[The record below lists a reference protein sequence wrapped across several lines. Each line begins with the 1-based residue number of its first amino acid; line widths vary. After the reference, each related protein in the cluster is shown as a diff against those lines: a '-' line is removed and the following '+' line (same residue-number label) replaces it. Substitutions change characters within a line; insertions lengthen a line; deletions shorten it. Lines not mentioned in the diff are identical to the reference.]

1 MKILDILQIIAPI
14 LTAVALGVLA
24 SRRGILSPEEIRG
37 LQQFAVKFGLPC
49 VVFNACLTAK
59 IGAEA
64 LATMALALVP
74 LVIAV
79 FWAFRARSGALAYY
93 NLPMLFAAHETGML
107 GIPLTIALFGAAE
120 SYRMGVLDLAQ
131 AFIAFPVIAILS
143 SSAGENPRPGQ
154 ILRCVHLSADDYESA
169 GPGPESVRCRRMA
182 GPDGH
187 GHHSHGL
194 HRIPG
199 TAGERIDAL
208 LRGL

>member
-1 MKILDILQIIAPI
+1 MKILDILQIIVPI

-24 SRRGILSPEEIRG
+24 SRRSILSPEEIRG

-154 ILRCVHLSADDYESA
+154 ILSADDYEPA
-169 GPGPESVRCRRMA
+169 GPGPESVRRRRMA